1 MLTTL
6 IVVSCRCSLTLF
18 WVQILTCMKKL
29 WNWIDRE
36 PLPTEE
42 KYTLCLRILG
52 AFWALMGF
60 LLWLVLELVCRPGL
74 TWLVILTGYPLL
86 VAPILVFLYGCRHP
100 FR

>member
-1 MLTTL
+1 
-6 IVVSCRCSLTLF
+6 
-18 WVQILTCMKKL
+18 MKKL
-29 WNWIDRE
+29 WNRIDRE

-74 TWLVILTGYPLL
+74 TWLVILTGYPVMASLL
-86 VAPILVFLYGCRHP
+86 AVFLYGCRHP

>member
-1 MLTTL
+1 
-6 IVVSCRCSLTLF
+6 
-18 WVQILTCMKKL
+18 MKKL
-29 WNWIDRE
+29 WNRIDRE

-60 LLWLVLELVCRPGL
+60 LLWLGLELVSRPGVE
-74 TWLVILTGYPLL
+74 WLLILTGYPVMASLL
-86 VAPILVFLYGCRHP
+86 AVFLYGCRHP